1 MILGDRHL
9 EQDRVLIAEL
19 GNNHEGDPALA
30 RELVDAAAQA
40 GADAV
45 KVQVINPARLVN
57 CSQRERIAQLTRFR
71 LPLSLIAELAQ
82 RAAAQGMFFVAS
94 AFDEESLEGVAPL
107 VAAVKI
113 ASGDLDFKP
122 LLIKAAALGK
132 PLILSTG
139 MATLAEVDRAVN
151 TIARQLKS
159 PRTLED
165 SLALL
170 HCVSL
175 YPVPL
180 KLANLKAIQTLKE
193 TFSVTVGYSDHCL
206 GIECAV
212 AALALGARIIE
223 KHFTLDKSRTTFRDH
238 ALSADP
244 RDLRRLA
251 EITHA
256 FDEILGSGEKLPGE
270 AEVAMSLAARRCI
283 VAARDLKAG
292 EPLSW
297 ADLDYVR
304 PREGLP
310 PEAAA
315 RLVGRTL
322 RVPVKLHQPLIEN
335 LFNPDEEA

>member
-1 MILGDRHL
+1 MKIGEFDLD
-9 EQDRVLIAEL
+9 DKVMVVAEI
-19 GNNHEGDPALA
+19 GNNHEGDASLAL
-30 RELVDAAAQA
+30 EMVAAAAAA

-57 CSQRERIAQLTRFR
+57 CSQRERLAQLTRFR

-94 AFDEESLEGVAPL
+94 AFDEDSLEAVAPL

-122 LLIKAAALGK
+122 LLIKAAALDK

-151 TIARQLKS
+151 TIARQLQS
-159 PRTLED
+159 PRTLKD

-193 TFSVTVGYSDHCL
+193 TFAVTVGYSDHCL

-223 KHFTLDKSRTTFRDH
+223 KHFTLDKSRTSFRDH

-244 RDLRRLA
+244 QDLRRLA

-256 FDEILGSGEKLPGE
+256 FDEILGSCEKLPGE
-270 AEVAMSLAARRCI
+270 AEVAMSLAARRSI

-292 EPLSW
+292 ERLSW

-310 PEAAA
+310 PEAAET
-315 RLVGRTL
+315 LVGRTL
-322 RVPVKLHQPLIEN
+322 RVPVKYHQVLVASLLNDSKEN
-335 LFNPDEEA
+335 